1 VQVNSIKK
9 MHELRHEFTSRTIS
23 PWGGVKFLQ
32 RVLETSGIRDFIRS
46 LPDLPQPGS
55 NRGYE
60 TIDLIEGFLTSVV
73 LGARRLEHCGMLR
86 TDQVIGEIY
95 GWQKGMGSASTFQRF
110 FHKFDDQLN
119 AKLFWP
125 IMKHVLSKVSIRYM
139 TIDLDSSV
147 VTRYGRQE
155 KAEVGYNPQKKGR
168 GSHHPLM
175 AFCEEL
181 KMVINGWMRSGK
193 SHSNTHA
200 IEFIKEIMLI
210 VGEENI
216 GLLRGDVGFYSH
228 RIMNF
233 LEQRD
238 KPLPY
243 LFKVRMTT
251 GVQKRIIEQRDWRN
265 CDDVVPGAV
274 YSEIQYKSSGW
285 KHSRRVILV
294 GIPKRERSVKSGWLF
309 SEYEFMNRYEFYA
322 FITNTAF
329 SMVEVHR
336 KYNQRGDSE
345 NRIKELKYDYAMDAF
360 SMKSFAA
367 TNAAFRFVLLA
378 YNVMTIFKQAM
389 MQPRVN
395 HRLNA
400 VKFQCLAIGSYL
412 ISSGRK
418 KILKLSAEGKRRHF
432 LEHIFKN
439 VERLKP
445 PYSISIA

>member
-1 VQVNSIKK
+1 
-9 MHELRHEFTSRTIS
+9 MHELKHEFTNRTIS
-23 PWGGVKFLQ
+23 PWGGIKFLQ
-32 RVLETSGIRDFIRS
+32 QVMERSGIRDFIKS
-46 LPDLPQPGS
+46 MPDLPQPGS

-86 TDQVIGEIY
+86 TDQVIREIY

-110 FHKFDDQLN
+110 FHKFDEELN
-119 AKLFWP
+119 SKLFWP

-175 AFCEEL
+175 GFCAES
-181 KMVINGWMRSGK
+181 KMVINGWMRGGK
-193 SHSNTHA
+193 SHSNSRA

-210 VGEENI
+210 VGQENI

-228 RIMNF
+228 HIMNF
-233 LEQRD
+233 LEQLD
-238 KPLPY
+238 KPLSY

-251 GVQKRIIEQRDWRN
+251 GVQKRIIEQKKWHS
-265 CDDVVPGAV
+265 CDDVVTGAV

-285 KHSRRVILV
+285 KNTRRVILV
-294 GIPKRERSVKSGWLF
+294 GIPKKEKGIKSGWLF
-309 SEYEFMNRYEFYA
+309 SEYEFLSKYEFHA
-322 FITNTAF
+322 FITNAAY
-329 SMVEVHR
+329 SMVDIHR

-360 SMKSFAA
+360 SMKSFSA
-367 TNAAFRFVLLA
+367 TDAAFRFVLVA
-378 YNVMTIFKQAM
+378 YNLMTIFKQAM

-395 HRLNA
+395 HRLHTI
-400 VKFQCLAIGSYL
+400 KFQCLAIGSYL
-412 ISSGRK
+412 VRSGRK
-418 KILKLSAEGKRRHF
+418 KVLKLSAEGKRRHF
-432 LEHIFKN
+432 LSLVFKN
-439 VERLKP
+439 VEQLQP
-445 PYSISIA
+445 PYSFSIA